1 MASRPRLTAA
11 PCFADKS
18 RRPGGHTLGARQMTA
33 ARKVLVLGGAR
44 SGKSRTAQAL
54 VSASGLPPT
63 LIATAQ
69 ALDDEMK
76 ARIDR
81 HRAERPAGWHLREEP
96 LALAAAIGAEVRPDR
111 AVLVDCLTLWLSN
124 VMLDGRD
131 LDDAIA
137 TLVEAIAGASG
148 PLVLVSNEVG
158 QGVIPAHALGRR
170 FRDEQG
176 LLNQAVATACDTVL
190 LVVSGC
196 PVVIKPAP
204 VVITLA

>member
-1 MASRPRLTAA
+1 
-11 PCFADKS
+11 
-18 RRPGGHTLGARQMTA
+18 MTA

-44 SGKSRTAQAL
+44 SGKSRTAQKL
-54 VSASGLPPT
+54 VSASKLPPT

-76 ARIDR
+76 ARIAR
-81 HRAERPAGWHLREEP
+81 HQAERPAAWHVREEP
-96 LALAAAIGAEVRPDR
+96 LALAAAIGAEARPDR

-124 VMLDGRD
+124 IMLDGRD
-131 LDDAIA
+131 PDDAIA
-137 TLVEAIAGASG
+137 ALVRAIERAQG

-158 QGVIPAHALGRR
+158 QGVVPEHALGRR

-176 LLNQAVATACDTVL
+176 LLNQTVAAVCDTVL
-190 LVVSGC
+190 FVVSGC

-204 VVITLA
+204 ATITLA